1 VGEAHALSDA
11 IEARVA
17 QELGANV
24 RVDTHLEPFLPT
36 ATGRDVTVERSDV
49 GALTRRFA
57 TAEPDVLDCHE
68 VLVTETEGRLSV
80 VAHVH
85 GRADLPLDA
94 LHSASERIE
103 KAVQAEAPEI
113 TSVLLHFEPL
123 ETGTD
128 HDS

>member
-1 VGEAHALSDA
+1 V
-11 IEARVA
+11 EARLA

-24 RVDTHLEPFLPT
+24 RVDTHLEPLSPT
-36 ATGRDVTVERSDV
+36 ATGRDVTVARPDIV
-49 GALTRRFA
+49 ALTRRIA
-57 TAEPDVLDCHE
+57 TAERDVLDCHE

-113 TSVLLHFEPL
+113 TGVLLHFEPL
-123 ETGTD
+123 QAGGVGT
-128 HDS
+128 